1 MRRSKMGSFR
11 VAGSTA
17 FFALGIPALMIATVP
32 AKADI
37 YTDTVSTDH
46 YGGAEVDISNVVV
59 TNDASNITFQINLNT
74 AANIGP
80 TASHFANYEIGI
92 QVGGGAGGQT
102 AINGTFGTGNPAAG
116 NPYGNAVGI
125 STGENFFIGSFLD
138 GTGFSGGAELFSYS
152 SAGGWTKIGA
162 TAPITEVYTGTPSTT
177 FSFPLSALGLSP
189 GNSFKFDVWT
199 SFGSPQSAYD
209 ALGNA
214 ATPPG
219 TAPFNSG
226 ASYDAA
232 TATGST
238 LSMYTVAA
246 VPEPGTLALALVG
259 AVGLLAMGV
268 RRPNS
273 EV

>member
-102 AINGTFGTGNPAAG
+102 AINGTFGTGNPASEPRRLEHPAD
-116 NPYGNAVGI
+116 
-125 STGENFFIGSFLD
+125 S
-138 GTGFSGGAELFSYS
+138 
-152 SAGGWTKIGA
+152 
-162 TAPITEVYTGTPSTT
+162 STT
-177 FSFPLSALGLSP
+177 A
-189 GNSFKFDVWT
+189 NVT
-199 SFGSPQSAYD
+199 Q
-209 ALGNA
+209 
-214 ATPPG
+214 
-219 TAPFNSG
+219 
-226 ASYDAA
+226 
-232 TATGST
+232 
-238 LSMYTVAA
+238 
-246 VPEPGTLALALVG
+246 
-259 AVGLLAMGV
+259 
-268 RRPNS
+268 R
-273 EV
+273 